1 MVLQNAKIHCSLHS
15 KNRIEQN
22 RIIEWNRI
30 HMNKT
35 LYNTNMKYVVHTAVH
50 CHIGRKSY
58 CTDQNLRQKLLN
70 STMHTTYE
78 LPAEKISAE

>member
-1 MVLQNAKIHCSLHS
+1 
-15 KNRIEQN
+15 
-22 RIIEWNRI
+22 
-30 HMNKT
+30 MNKT